1 MEQIGTGKT
10 YFTINYGCQMNESDT
25 EHYAGQLEALGYSKA
40 PDYATADVVVVNTCC
55 VRESA
60 EKHIWGKIGE
70 LKATKAGHP
79 GQIICVAG
87 CMAQKDGEQLLR
99 KFSQID
105 ILLGTAYVN
114 SFQQVLTAF
123 VRDQQAWAGTGS
135 VAGREAVATAPGQ
148 GAATGAREPKQ
159 VQAEPA
165 YTTVGKR
172 QARAYTDLAVTP
184 AEFEG
189 QRVRQSGFA
198 AWIPIMYGCN
208 NFCTYCIVPYVR
220 GRERSRSQEQILA
233 EVRAAVADGYTE
245 ITLLGQ
251 NVNSYGKDRQEPEAF
266 ARLLA
271 AVDQVPGLKRVHYM
285 TSHPRDMSEA
295 VIKTVAAGTHLCE
308 NFHLPFQAGSD
319 RILKA
324 MNRGYTKEQ
333 YLQLVARVRKYVPA
347 AALTT
352 DIIVG
357 FPGETDAD
365 FAETLDVVRRVGFTS
380 AFTFIYSPRSGTPA
394 AKMPDQVPEAVKH
407 ARLEQLMALQNEI
420 SLALNRKLE
429 GQTLEV
435 LADGPTEKDTAI
447 WQGRTRTNQ
456 LVLWPAQ
463 PGQFAAGDY
472 VQVRID
478 CGQTWLLKGTAITGQ
493 D

>member
-1 MEQIGTGKT
+1 MNQIGTGKT
-10 YFTINYGCQMNESDT
+10 YYTINYGCQMNESDT
-25 EHYAGQLEALGYSKA
+25 EHYAGQLEALGYQKA
-40 PDYATADVVVVNTCC
+40 ADYPEADVVVVNTCC

-70 LKATKAGHP
+70 LKQTKAKHP

-114 SFQQVLTAF
+114 SFQQVLEAY
-123 VRDQQAWAGTGS
+123 VRDQQ
-135 VAGREAVATAPGQ
+135 ELTAPVQ
-148 GAATGAREPKQ
+148 TGDTDEAGLK
-159 VQAEPA
+159 
-165 YTTVGKR
+165 YKTVGKR
-172 QARAYTDLAVTP
+172 HARAYTDLTVTP

-220 GRERSRSQEQILA
+220 GRERSRSLAQILA
-233 EVRAAVADGYTE
+233 EVKAAVAQGYTE

-251 NVNSYGKDRQEPEAF
+251 NVNSYGKDLGIQEAF
-266 ARLLA
+266 AKLLT
-271 AVDQVPGLKRVHYM
+271 AVDQVPGIKRVHYM

-295 VIKTVAAGTHLCE
+295 VIKAVAEGRHLCE

-324 MNRGYTKEQ
+324 MNRGYTKAQ
-333 YLQLVARVRKYVPA
+333 YIKLVDLIRRYVPE

-357 FPGETDAD
+357 FPGETEAD
-365 FAETLDVVRRVGFTS
+365 FAETLDLVKQVRFTS

-394 AKMPDQVPEAVKH
+394 AKMPEQVPEAVKH
-407 ARLEQLMALQNEI
+407 ARLEKLMALQNEI
-420 SLALNRKLE
+420 SLQLNKQQE
-429 GQTLEV
+429 GQVLEV
-435 LADGPTEKDTAI
+435 LAEGPTEKDTAI

-463 PGQFAAGDY
+463 PGQFTAGSY
-472 VQVRID
+472 VQVKID
-478 CGQTWLLKGTAITGQ
+478 CGQTWLLKGTAVKI
-493 D
+493 